1 MFKPFNIR
9 CTKSFR
15 IDALKLC
22 GRISYRRILS
32 PQDLKYEKY
41 TGCEEGTSRCYRR
54 RASGCFTFKLQK
66 KIAHDI
72 TRGMNLWCERNTRS
86 PNVQHLA
93 FKTGTSDKDIN
104 LQEPSFLIIPY
115 THTKGQTCYSLWI
128 LLLLVFSTT
137 GKKCWTLGLS
147 TQLVWAHL
155 FSSNVIF
162 YNFI

>member
-1 MFKPFNIR
+1 MYQIIQNRCSKTIWKDKLQKNIQ
-9 CTKSFR
+9 K
-15 IDALKLC
+15 
-22 GRISYRRILS
+22 S

-41 TGCEEGTSRCYRR
+41 TGCEEGTSGCYRR

-115 THTKGQTCYSLWI
+115 THTKGQTCNSLWI